1 MAKVAI
7 YSGILANLIILGS
20 LVALV
25 VTNIK
30 LLISVNDLKKEL
42 KKRPSKNDE
51 QLIPY
56 GITIKGLDA
65 HNLLIVI
72 LI

>member
-42 KKRPSKNDE
+42 KK
-51 QLIPY
+51 
-56 GITIKGLDA
+56 TF
-65 HNLLIVI
+65 
-72 LI
+72 

>member
-51 QLIPY
+51 
-56 GITIKGLDA
+56 
-65 HNLLIVI
+65 
-72 LI
+72 